1 MRIQNNLAAMN
12 AHRVLGSNNTNT
24 AKSLE
29 KLSSGFKINRAGDDA
44 AGLAISEKMRA
55 QIKGLETA
63 QANANDGISLVQT
76 AEGALTEVHS
86 MLNRMT
92 ELATKS
98 ANATIQDDVD
108 RDAIQKE
115 VKALNEEIDRISK
128 GTNFNGIKLLD
139 GSLSGSS
146 ASRTG
151 TVLNGGEIAS
161 FEKAK
166 ATGNAIGGET
176 LSNLDAT
183 AKDTFVLDGQKVEV
197 DWNKKEFAD
206 VAAMIKKDWSTAN
219 MSANDGKLI
228 SEKFQDAFNAA
239 AKEQGVT
246 GSIKVTYDS
255 TAKKF
260 SIESQSKDS
269 KSEVGFSG
277 TDKLVSTTSLSAAN
291 SIGFSMFG
299 AVSGIAVSNI
309 ASAAKTYNGDTLAA
323 TDEFQLNINGQKI
336 TITTGAAFTKGTT
349 TMSAV
354 ATALETN
361 IQAAITKYNTA
372 IGNTTPGTYDPKT
385 GLTSLT
391 TTDFKVEAGKDG
403 NLVVTYSGDVEDVE
417 FSFEDVGDK
426 KIGASLGLTGG
437 SSSVGG
443 GKGLQLQVGDSSDD
457 YQKVAVSI
465 GNMGTTGLG
474 IENINLGTQAGAT
487 EAIAKIKSA
496 INTVSDNRAGL
507 GAVQNRLEHT
517 LNNLGVTHE
526 NITAAESRIR
536 DVDMAKEMMSFTKNN
551 ILTQAAQAMLAQA
564 NQQPQGVLQLLR

>member
-108 RDAIQKE
+108 REAIQKE
-115 VKALNEEIDRISK
+115 VTALNEEIDRISK

-151 TVLNGGEIAS
+151 TVLDGGTVAS

-166 ATGNAIGGET
+166 ATGAAIGT
-176 LSNLDAT
+176 VSLVAAATT

-197 DWNKKEFAD
+197 DWTKKEFAE
-206 VAAMIKKDWSTAN
+206 VASMTAKSWGAGAAAMT
-219 MSANDGKLI
+219 ANDGKLI
-228 SEKFQDAFNAA
+228 AEKFQDAFNAA

-246 GSIKVTYDS
+246 GSVKVTFS
-255 TAKKF
+255 TDTF
-260 SIESQSKDS
+260 SIESQSKNS
-269 KSEVGFSG
+269 NSEVGFSG
-277 TDKLVSTTSLSAAN
+277 TDKLASTVLTAAN
-291 SIGFSMFG
+291 SLGFAMFG
-299 AVSGIAVSNI
+299 KVTAGAISNI
-309 ASAAKTYNGDTLAA
+309 AEAVKTYNGDTLAA

-336 TITTGAAFTKGTT
+336 TITAGAALTKGTT
-349 TMSAV
+349 TMTAV
-354 ATALETN
+354 ATAIQTN
-361 IQAAITKYNTA
+361 VKTAIDTYNTNM
-372 IGNTTPGTYDPKT
+372 GLTKNVYDAKSGLT
-385 GLTSLT
+385 GLDEA
-391 TTDFKVEAGKDG
+391 DFKVEAGKDG
-403 NLVVTYSGDVEDVE
+403 NLVVTYSGDVEGVE
-417 FSFEDVGDK
+417 FSFEDIGDK
-426 KIGASLGLTGG
+426 TVGASLGLTGG
-437 SSSVGG
+437 SSAVGG
-443 GKGLQLQVGDSSDD
+443 GKGLQLQVGESSDD

-474 IENINLGTQAGAT
+474 IENINLGTQSGAA
-487 EAIAKIKSA
+487 EAIDKIKSA

-536 DVDMAKEMMSFTKNN
+536 DVDMAKEMMNFTKNN